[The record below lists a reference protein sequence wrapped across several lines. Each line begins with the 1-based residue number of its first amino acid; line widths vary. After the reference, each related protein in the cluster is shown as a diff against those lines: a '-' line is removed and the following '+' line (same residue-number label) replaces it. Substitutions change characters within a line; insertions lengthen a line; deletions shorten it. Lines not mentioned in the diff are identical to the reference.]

1 MNPSAVVCKTITL
14 AGQAIVLT
22 AKSVH
27 QYICEWHLHSFAK
40 ALFLGAPRK
49 AVKVIAESMGLAE
62 KVDADEIINSIDQSV
77 VQSIPPLKVFTSE
90 SDVALTDI
98 VINNISGSKKFG
110 IGLQITNN
118 NHLGPVTI
126 DGVAF
131 LITLTPEAKQDSQ
144 SSTHDKN
151 NV

>member
-22 AKSVH
+22 AKNVH

-49 AVKVIAESMGLAE
+49 AIKVIAESMGLAE
-62 KVDADEIINSIDQSV
+62 KVDADEIINSIDQSM
-77 VQSIPPLKVFTSE
+77 VQAIPPLKVFTSE
-90 SDVALTDI
+90 SEVALTDI
-98 VINNISGSKKFG
+98 VINNISGSQKFG
-110 IGLQITNN
+110 IGLQITDN

-126 DGVAF
+126 DGVAL
-131 LITLTPEAKQDSQ
+131 LITLTPTPKKTPSQ
-144 SSTHDKN
+144 SEHDKN